1 MKKIRLIEWL
11 VPFPA
16 PHCAGLVE
24 KLVPP
29 PRLCNSLRVE
39 IYNKSVTRTIFNIRN
54 EPFIR
59 CPRHSRIPSK
69 GISAEKKTRVSAKK
83 LTINECHRIC
93 HRNSSL
99 SNFVYIS
106 SETRRRNYH
115 LKFYANC
122 ETLLMHIM

>member
-39 IYNKSVTRTIFNIRN
+39 IYNKSVTRTTFNIRN
-54 EPFIR
+54 NLFVR

-69 GISAEKKTRVSAKK
+69 GISAEKKTRVSADDKNRSRFAIEIRLFRTLFTFLVKRGDEIIILSFMQTVK
-83 LTINECHRIC
+83 LCLCI
-93 HRNSSL
+93 
-99 SNFVYIS
+99 
-106 SETRRRNYH
+106 
-115 LKFYANC
+115 
-122 ETLLMHIM
+122 